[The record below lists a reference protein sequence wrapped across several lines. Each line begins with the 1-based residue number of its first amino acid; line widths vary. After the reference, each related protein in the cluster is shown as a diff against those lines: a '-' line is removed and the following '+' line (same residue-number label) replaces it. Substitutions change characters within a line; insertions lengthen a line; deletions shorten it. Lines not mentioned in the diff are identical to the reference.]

1 MNVKEFF
8 VKNKATIIS
17 VLSALLSLAV
27 GLSGIDLGM
36 KVGIIVAILVVVL
49 PVFINLLTEGFN
61 DKTVDLIVN
70 AVSIIQQII
79 INANSA
85 PLKAAEFP
93 EDGTISEIN
102 KDNESEVTEDEV
114 VIDES
119 NIDIFTKEEIREF
132 LLKGL

>member
-8 VKNKATIIS
+8 DKNKATIIS

-27 GLSGIDLGM
+27 GLSSINLGA

-61 DKTVDLIVN
+61 NKTVDLIVN

-79 INANSA
+79 VNMNT
-85 PLKAAEFP
+85 PVLKANLENSVVDQFHEP
-93 EDGTISEIN
+93 VEGEEI
-102 KDNESEVTEDEV
+102 EDEV
-114 VIDES
+114 VTEEPS
-119 NIDIFTKEEIREF
+119 EDIFTKEEIREF